1 MFTTLSLSGKKT
13 YNTLNI
19 SGKQLFLGQSKISEE
34 INNFKISILNNFI
47 FPLLSKDWQSLNEN
61 IYSLDKLKKNLD
73 IYYDNYKLD
82 DLIIYKEVINAI
94 EYIVFEHKELESLEK
109 KIYGETTNLSTMIY
123 KTVMIKLKPE
133 YEIYNLILGKPNK
146 ALNEIYV
153 EEIIKDIEKL
163 LLQDNISFNKIKEFI
178 SKKYCD

>member
-61 IYSLDKLKKNLD
+61 IYSLDKLKKNL
-73 IYYDNYKLD
+73 
-82 DLIIYKEVINAI
+82 VIFLMN
-94 EYIVFEHKELESLEK
+94 
-109 KIYGETTNLSTMIY
+109 
-123 KTVMIKLKPE
+123 
-133 YEIYNLILGKPNK
+133 
-146 ALNEIYV
+146 
-153 EEIIKDIEKL
+153 
-163 LLQDNISFNKIKEFI
+163 
-178 SKKYCD
+178 